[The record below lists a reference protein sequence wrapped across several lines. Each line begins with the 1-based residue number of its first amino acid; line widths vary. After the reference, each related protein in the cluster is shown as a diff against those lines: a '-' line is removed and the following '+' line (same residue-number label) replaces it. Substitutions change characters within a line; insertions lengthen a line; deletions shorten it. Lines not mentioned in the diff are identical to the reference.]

1 MAITY
6 YYPEGPF
13 GPICDIFIDDADDG
27 LREVRPDDGDGRQPT
42 YGPLDFDE
50 VEKTI
55 GEPAPFLTSRR
66 CRVRTLADGTE
77 EYYDC
82 IDDLTIPISPPPD
95 FPLIEPQ
102 YNWPGV
108 STLWGIDDVFEPIE
122 IGPEVC
128 SPFDP
133 DVNITPVKFFKAD
146 GTFVLK
152 TQVERSSPVTFPVSD
167 GSPSTI
173 ISKIVNAEFVDEGLH
188 AYFLADGTGI
198 QVDGTGTGTITLEFD
213 WDDSPSISGQSV
225 GSMTIGGQ
233 TFSQSGSR
241 GNQTRSFSIAGGNA
255 YYWTF
260 SGQSSTAG
268 FIVDDGGQSISFD
281 DDAGNGFDVNSTL
294 RISNITTNGGALL
307 LRVTGE
313 TFSGTAQVGL
323 RLEWDDNPNTSGL
336 AVGAVTVAGATLTQ
350 QGEKGSEEVL
360 LDLVPGTD
368 YPLTVTNN
376 TNTQS
381 NEETSYPIE
390 IAANGDKGRGDFA
403 VVKSVSNDTIKFT
416 DASFQMDTDSELKI
430 KSTSSGVSAEFDGS
444 DENDLELIVTGTGTV
459 TLEFEWDDDTNTN
472 GKSVGELYI
481 DGQTI
486 DQSGDEGEE
495 EITINV
501 GSGGGGG
508 ANPTAGYRLVGTQT
522 IEWDDDATNGF
533 DINATLSI
541 TGQNPAES
549 EKGPGAWNDDADLYA
564 VWVNPEVCTLPCLP
578 QTVTYFIDIPETDT
592 YTITGGADDEFQV
605 FLNDSNTAI
614 IGGPAGIFEP
624 EHELYHTGKY
634 TPPYS
639 AQTTLTKGTLKMVV
653 NCTNSAAGFGSCD
666 GAGAT
671 FTTVPLYRY
680 VNSTTGDHFTGTDE
694 TAPSGYVNEGIL
706 CHLFTYPFPG
716 SFQVVDREPGKPQS
730 SYTLYG
736 FSPFQGPDFD
746 IQGEPV
752 ATTLIYAKSNG
763 NDVMWTSTATE
774 GDSDSPAYALDTTN
788 NENGY
793 AFYGASSATT
803 IVLEEGVAPYGNA
816 YRWYYNPGGWYIKI
830 CRGTKCIES
839 TSIDWVHSGPNGEGQ
854 WGEFMDKYA
863 VYPSNSN
870 VLLGVD
876 HAATYNVL
884 IPAAGDYILQWGMD
898 DDGTISL
905 DGNQIISSGY
915 EPNSQTYTI
924 SNLSAGPH
932 TIGVT
937 IRNNGPSGD
946 WIKNPG
952 GIAWTLVPAESDSSV
967 SWTISGQNSDA
978 GYRIRNNGQRIQWDD
993 DASGNFDVNAT
1004 MDIGKVT
1011 QLMGSNVS
1019 VSFRDDGTG
1028 LDVTGSGEADVRLD
1042 FEWDDKTS
1050 ISGLAV
1056 GSLSIGGQTFT
1067 QSGTKG
1073 STSKTI
1079 TVKAGDV
1086 VASSLD
1092 LEEQT
1097 TEGNLIWHTRK
1108 ATGYEYVEIT

>member
-6 YYPEGPF
+6 YYPEGPL

-27 LREVRPDDGDGRQPT
+27 LREVEPDDGDGRAPT
-42 YGPLDFDE
+42 YGPLDFGG
-50 VEKTI
+50 VENVI

-82 IDDLTIPISPPPD
+82 IDDLTLPISPPPD

-102 YNWPGV
+102 YDWPGV
-108 STLWGIDDVFEPIE
+108 STKWGIDDIFEPIE

-133 DVNITPVKFFKAD
+133 DINITPVKFFKAD

-152 TQVERSSPVTFPVSD
+152 TQVEKSSPVTFPVTD

-173 ISKIVNAEFVDEGLH
+173 ITRQILAEFIDEGLY

-213 WDDSPSISGQSV
+213 WDDSPNTSGQSV

-233 TFSQSGSR
+233 TFDQGNNNS
-241 GNQTRSFSIAGGNA
+241 GNQTRSFQVTGGEA

-294 RISNITTNGGALL
+294 RISNLNTDGGALI
-307 LRVTGE
+307 LRVTDQSTDGV
-313 TFSGTAQVGL
+313 TWTGTAQVGL

-336 AVGAVTVAGATLTQ
+336 AVGSVTVASQTLTQ
-350 QGEKGSEEVL
+350 QGEKGNQEVL
-360 LDLVPGTD
+360 LDVSPGTD
-368 YPLTVTNN
+368 YPLVIASSGGGGGG
-376 TNTQS
+376 TNT
-381 NEETSYPIE
+381 YPIT
-390 IAANGDKGRGDFA
+390 IAALGDKGRGPQA
-403 VVKSVSNDTIKFT
+403 AVKSVSNDTIKFT
-416 DASFQMDTDSELKI
+416 DATFQMDTDSELKI

-444 DENDLELIVTGTGTV
+444 DENDLELIVTGNGTV

-495 EITINV
+495 EITITV
-501 GSGGGGG
+501 GSGGDGGQSS
-508 ANPTAGYRLVGTQT
+508 TAGYRLKGTQI
-522 IEWDDDATNGF
+522 IEWDDDAGNGF
-533 DINATLSI
+533 DVNATLSI
-541 TGQNPAES
+541 TGYNPAES
-549 EKGPGAWNDDADLYA
+549 EPGPGAWNDDADLYA
-564 VWVNPEVCTLPCLP
+564 VWVNPEVCTLPTLQ
-578 QTVTYFIDIPETDT
+578 QTVTYLIDIPATDT

-605 FLNDSNTAI
+605 YLNDSTTPI

-624 EHELYHTGKY
+624 AHEIHHTGKY

-639 AQTTLTKGTLKMVV
+639 TQTTLTKGVLKMVV
-653 NCTNSAAGFGSCD
+653 TCTNGSTEND
-666 GAGAT
+666 
-671 FTTVPLYRY
+671 
-680 VNSTTGDHFTGTDE
+680 
-694 TAPSGYVNEGIL
+694 
-706 CHLFTYPFPG
+706 
-716 SFQVVDREPGKPQS
+716 
-730 SYTLYG
+730 
-736 FSPFQGPDFD
+736 
-746 IQGEPV
+746 V
-752 ATTLIYAKSNG
+752 ATGLPTGS
-763 NDVMWTSTATE
+763 
-774 GDSDSPAYALDTTN
+774 
-788 NENGY
+788 
-793 AFYGASSATT
+793 AFQ
-803 IVLEEGVAPYGNA
+803 
-816 YRWYYNPGGWYIKI
+816 WFYNPGGWYIKI

-854 WGEFMDKYA
+854 WGDFMDKYA
-863 VYPSNSN
+863 VYPSNSD
-870 VLLGVD
+870 VLLNID
-876 HAATYNVL
+876 HSATYDVL
-884 IPAAGDYILQWGMD
+884 IPAAGDYILEWGMD
-898 DDGTISL
+898 DVGTISL
-905 DGNQIISSGY
+905 DGTQIVSSGY

-937 IRNNGPSGD
+937 IRNNGPKGD
-946 WIKNPG
+946 WIANPG
-952 GIAWTLVPAESDSSV
+952 GIAWTLTPADSQSTV

-993 DASGNFDVNAT
+993 DATNDFDVNAT

-1028 LDVTGSGEADVRLD
+1028 LDVTGSGEAEVRLD
-1042 FEWDDKTS
+1042 FDWDDS
-1050 ISGLAV
+1050 PNISGLAV
-1056 GSLSIGGQTFT
+1056 SSLTIAGQTFT
-1067 QSGTKG
+1067 QTTSNENETYPIGIAALGDKGRGPTAAVKSVSNDTIKFTDSTDQMDTDAEFKIKSTSPGVSANFEGSNDSNLELVATGQGTVTLELEWDDDRNRNGKSVGELYIDGQTIDQSGDEGDETITIDVNG
-1073 STSKTI
+1073 GDQNSQSKTI

-1092 LEEQT
+1092 LKAQT

>member
-42 YGPLDFDE
+42 YGPLDFGG
-50 VEKTI
+50 VESVI

-82 IDDLTIPISPPPD
+82 IDDLSTPIGIPVD
-95 FPLIEPQ
+95 YPLIEPN
-102 YNWPGV
+102 YDWPGV
-108 STLWGIDDVFEPIE
+108 STKWGIDDVFEPIK

-167 GSPSTI
+167 GTPSTI
-173 ISKIVNAEFVDEGLH
+173 ISKIVNAEFVDEGLY

-281 DDAGNGFDVNSTL
+281 DDADNGFDVNSTL

-323 RLEWDDNPNTSGL
+323 RLEWDDNPSTSGL

-368 YPLTVTNN
+368 YPLTITNN

-403 VVKSVSNDTIKFT
+403 VVKSVSDDTIKFT

-430 KSTSSGVSAEFDGS
+430 KSTSSGVSAEFNGS
-444 DENDLELIVTGTGTV
+444 DENDLELIVTGDGTV

-501 GSGGGGG
+501 GSSGSGGTGVSGSGLGGYEVNG
-508 ANPTAGYRLVGTQT
+508 NSICFYDLDGT
-522 IEWDDDATNGF
+522 DC
-533 DINATLSI
+533 NATLRI
-541 TGQNPAES
+541 TGQTPAES
-549 EKGPGAWNDDADLYA
+549 EPGPGAWNDDADKYA
-564 VWVNPEVCTLPCLP
+564 VWVNPEVCTLPTLQ
-578 QTVTYFIDIPETDT
+578 QTVTYFIDIPATDN

-605 FLNDSNTAI
+605 YLNDSNTPV

-624 EHELYHTGKY
+624 SHQIHHTGIY

-639 AQTTLTKGTLKMVV
+639 STVPLTKGTLKMVV
-653 NCTNSAAGFGSCD
+653 TCTNGSTENDED
-666 GAGAT
+666 GNPT
-671 FTTVPLYRY
+671 
-680 VNSTTGDHFTGTDE
+680 
-694 TAPSGYVNEGIL
+694 
-706 CHLFTYPFPG
+706 
-716 SFQVVDREPGKPQS
+716 
-730 SYTLYG
+730 
-736 FSPFQGPDFD
+736 
-746 IQGEPV
+746 
-752 ATTLIYAKSNG
+752 
-763 NDVMWTSTATE
+763 
-774 GDSDSPAYALDTTN
+774 
-788 NENGY
+788 
-793 AFYGASSATT
+793 
-803 IVLEEGVAPYGNA
+803 GNA
-816 YRWYYNPGGWYIKI
+816 FRWYYNPGGWYIKI
-830 CRGTKCIES
+830 CRGNRCIES
-839 TSIDWVHSGPNGEGQ
+839 TSIDWVHSGPNGQAQ

-863 VYPSNSN
+863 VYPSNSD
-870 VLLGVD
+870 VLLNTD
-876 HAATYNVL
+876 HSATYNIL

-898 DDGTISL
+898 DVGTISL
-905 DGNQIISSGY
+905 DGTQIVSSGY

-946 WIKNPG
+946 WIANPG
-952 GIAWTLVPAESDSSV
+952 GIAWTLVPAESDSSL

-1028 LDVTGSGEADVRLD
+1028 LNVTGSGEADVRLD

-1050 ISGLAV
+1050 VSGLAV

-1086 VASSLD
+1086 AASSLD
-1092 LEEQT
+1092 LQEQT

-1108 ATGYEYVEIT
+1108 ATGYKYVEIT